1 MSEPINAQRTSQ
13 AVASQPPPVDA
24 VLRTAPGVSLR
35 VDGAHVG
42 QHPVDSPP
50 VSAAGDTLDI
60 EDAAAEERLALQ
72 TAQIAARL
80 DQQYA
85 DVDRREQRMHS
96 QLAQLDQERRDTRM
110 WAEELEAGLQDRE
123 YAITRQEAALAQR
136 AESCLNLETELK
148 QLHESLLRE
157 RHSLNAEREQ
167 FIVDRESD
175 RRELE
180 EVQLRQQHEQERSQQ
195 EFLAEQEHL
204 RQQLQQERVL
214 LDNRH
219 RFQQEHLRRSMQ
231 EFEVLQ
237 AEFRREQQIG
247 RTRLEEIESQNQL
260 RARQLNRF
268 RDLLDGRQG
277 SIERER
283 ELLVHD
289 RKGLQEQLR
298 RDQEELQR
306 ERAQWEQE
314 RDVQRAD
321 LRRQH
326 DMLALHAENLESR
339 RQRLDRLR
347 AEMED
352 TNRQTLEMRLA
363 VEESHAQLMRTV
375 GTEEATRRIE
385 EARAV
390 LAEYYRHTRDS
401 LMQQR
406 QELEQLHA
414 RQARQRDEFLQE
426 REALVEWL
434 AQQERQLAGRDQE
447 LSQRKQALDA
457 QEQNWRDISTR
468 WTEERL
474 QFETVIR
481 DLLRQLGERE
491 APAEFRST

>member
-1 MSEPINAQRTSQ
+1 MSEPINAQRSAQ
-13 AVASQPPPVDA
+13 AAASHPPAGDA
-24 VLRTAPGVSLR
+24 LVRVVQGVSLR
-35 VDGAHVG
+35 VDGAHVSSTAENG
-42 QHPVDSPP
+42 AP
-50 VSAAGDTLDI
+50 AGNDAENDTLAI

-72 TAQIAARL
+72 TAQIAAHL

-85 DVDRREQRMHS
+85 EVDRREQRLHS

-110 WAEELEAGLQDRE
+110 WAEELEASLQDRE
-123 YAITRQEAALAQR
+123 YAISRQEAAIAQR
-136 AESCLNLETELK
+136 AESCLKLETELK

-157 RHSLNAEREQ
+157 RHSLNSEREQ

-175 RRELE
+175 RREIE
-180 EVQLRQQHEQERSQQ
+180 ELQTRQQHDLERRQQ
-195 EFLAEQEHL
+195 DFVAEQEHL

-219 RFQQEHLRRSMQ
+219 RFQQEHLRRAMQ
-231 EFEVLQ
+231 EFEVVQ
-237 AEFRREQQIG
+237 TEFRNEQQIG
-247 RTRLEEIESQNQL
+247 RTRLEEIETQNLL
-260 RARQLNRF
+260 RARQLNRA
-268 RDLLDGRQG
+268 RELLEERQN

-283 ELLVHD
+283 KLLA
-289 RKGLQEQLR
+289 
-298 RDQEELQR
+298 R
-306 ERAQWEQE
+306 ERAGLEERLHSDREELTRERTQWEQE

-326 DMLALHAENLESR
+326 DMLALHAENLETR

-406 QELEQLHA
+406 QELEQMHA
-414 RQARQRDEFLQE
+414 RQARQREEFLQE
-426 REALVEWL
+426 REALVEWV
-434 AQQERQLAGRDQE
+434 AQQEGQLAARELELGRQ
-447 LSQRKQALDA
+447 KQALDA
-457 QEQNWRDISTR
+457 NEQSWRDASSR
-468 WTEERL
+468 WTDERL
-474 QFETVIR
+474 QAETVIR
-481 DLLRQLGERE
+481 DLLRQLGERD
-491 APAEFRST
+491 APNAS

>member
-1 MSEPINAQRTSQ
+1 MSEPINAQRS
-13 AVASQPPPVDA
+13 AKAAASHPPSVDA
-24 VLRTAPGVSLR
+24 LLRVAQGVSLR
-35 VDGAHVG
+35 VDGAHVSSTQNG
-42 QHPVDSPP
+42 ASSVE
-50 VSAAGDTLDI
+50 AGGDTLAL
-60 EDAAAEERLALQ
+60 EDAAAEERLSLQ
-72 TAQIAARL
+72 TAQIAAQL

-85 DVDRREQRMHS
+85 DVDRREQRLHA

-110 WAEELEAGLQDRE
+110 WAEELEASLQDRD
-123 YAITRQEAALAQR
+123 YAISRQEAAIAQR
-136 AESCLNLETELK
+136 AESCLKLETELK

-157 RHSLNAEREQ
+157 RHSLNSEREQ

-175 RRELE
+175 RREIE
-180 EVQLRQQHEQERSQQ
+180 ELQVRQQHELERRQQ
-195 EFLAEQEHL
+195 DFLAEQEHL

-231 EFEVLQ
+231 EFEVIQ
-237 AEFRREQQIG
+237 AEFRNEQQVG
-247 RTRLEEIESQNQL
+247 RARLEEIEKQNLL
-260 RARQLNRF
+260 RARQLSRA
-268 RDLLDGRQG
+268 RELLEERQN

-283 ELLVHD
+283 ELITRERAALEERLHSD
-289 RKGLQEQLR
+289 R
-298 RDQEELQR
+298 DELAR

-326 DMLALHAENLESR
+326 DMLALHAENLETR

-385 EARAV
+385 EARSV

-406 QELEQLHA
+406 QELEQMHG
-414 RQARQRDEFLQE
+414 RQSRQRDEFVQE
-426 REALVEWL
+426 RESLVEWV
-434 AQQERQLAGRDQE
+434 ARQEEQLASREQE
-447 LSQRKQALDA
+447 LSREKASLDVR
-457 QEQNWRDISTR
+457 EQTWRDASSR

-474 QFETVIR
+474 QAESVIR

-491 APAEFRST
+491 APTASRSD